1 MTKRIHSFLNV
12 SPSVCASSRQL
23 ELHSPDAKHT
33 VVLRCR
39 DAASAQAWF
48 EVMQSATSDLINK
61 VITEVKEHT
70 GRTGIAGSREI
81 RHLGWLAEKVGSTL
95 YFIECWCRK
104 THERNVLTVNQIYNI
119 PSQTTF

>member
-1 MTKRIHSFLNV
+1 MSSCLFV
-12 SPSVCASSRQL
+12 FSRQL

-33 VVLRCR
+33 VVLRCK
-39 DAASAQAWF
+39 DTASAQAWF
-48 EVMQSATSDLINK
+48 EVMQSATSILINK

-81 RHLGWLAEKVGSTL
+81 RQLGWLAEKVGATL

-104 THERNVLTVNQIYNI
+104 TPQINVLTFNQMNNMH
-119 PSQTTF
+119 SQPTF